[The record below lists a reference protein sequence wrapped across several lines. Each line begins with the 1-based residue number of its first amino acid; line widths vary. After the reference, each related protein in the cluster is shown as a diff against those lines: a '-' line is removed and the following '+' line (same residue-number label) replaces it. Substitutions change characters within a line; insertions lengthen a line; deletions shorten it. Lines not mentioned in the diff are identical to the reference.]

1 MALLATG
8 VNLAW
13 CLVSYRVAL
22 SRMASSILFVH
33 ILTGLASSIVASI
46 SLGPLVTPRLT
57 LSYLAT
63 LRLRHLQLLI
73 LAGGSVFGGTKTMV
87 AMRGDCFYSDGP
99 PLLKVGGLKISV
111 APVLYCVSP
120 SILPWFMVYGCVL
133 PWPATTSLWLSMQSV
148 FPPVILTPISGI
160 FNWRGYT
167 ILVKSITYRTE
178 LFFVLFSHYIYRS
191 GGPRRLFL
199 GM

>member
-1 MALLATG
+1 MQWSITCRVGLTYVVLALRATG

-33 ILTGLASSIVASI
+33 ILRGLASSIVASI

-73 LAGGSVFGGTKTMV
+73 LAGGKCVSVGAKTMV
-87 AMRGDCFYSDGP
+87 AMRGDCFYSDGLP
-99 PLLKVGGLKISV
+99 PTQGG
-111 APVLYCVSP
+111 
-120 SILPWFMVYGCVL
+120 
-133 PWPATTSLWLSMQSV
+133 
-148 FPPVILTPISGI
+148 
-160 FNWRGYT
+160 
-167 ILVKSITYRTE
+167 
-178 LFFVLFSHYIYRS
+178 RS
-191 GGPRRLFL
+191 QN
-199 GM
+199 

>member
-1 MALLATG
+1 MAADKGDPITSFPFFLVAADKGDPITSFTFFLMAADKGDPITSKGPAVQWSITCLVRLTYVFMALPATG

-46 SLGPLVTPRLT
+46 SLRPLVTPRLT

-99 PLLKVGGLKISV
+99 PPTQGG
-111 APVLYCVSP
+111 
-120 SILPWFMVYGCVL
+120 
-133 PWPATTSLWLSMQSV
+133 
-148 FPPVILTPISGI
+148 
-160 FNWRGYT
+160 
-167 ILVKSITYRTE
+167 
-178 LFFVLFSHYIYRS
+178 RS
-191 GGPRRLFL
+191 QN
-199 GM
+199 